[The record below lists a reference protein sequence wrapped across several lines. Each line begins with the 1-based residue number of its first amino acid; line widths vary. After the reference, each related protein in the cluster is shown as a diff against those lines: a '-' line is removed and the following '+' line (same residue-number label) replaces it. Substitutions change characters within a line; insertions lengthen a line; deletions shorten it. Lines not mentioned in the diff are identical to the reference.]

1 MSSTERVVRAC
12 LILSATAVLAAC
24 ASTREQ
30 PTAQATHAAPAPAA
44 KVADAKD
51 PYAYRFNMTQ
61 NGKAMS
67 ADDFEAWM
75 KARGLRVS
83 KGPEPAQKD
92 PKLVAQGAA
101 KARPKSQDKGS
112 D

>member
-44 KVADAKD
+44 RVADAKD

-67 ADDFEAWM
+67 ADDFDAWM

-83 KGPEPAQKD
+83 KGPEEGKKD
-92 PKLVAQGAA
+92 GKLVAQNPD
-101 KARPKSQDKGS
+101 RNKSKSRDKGS